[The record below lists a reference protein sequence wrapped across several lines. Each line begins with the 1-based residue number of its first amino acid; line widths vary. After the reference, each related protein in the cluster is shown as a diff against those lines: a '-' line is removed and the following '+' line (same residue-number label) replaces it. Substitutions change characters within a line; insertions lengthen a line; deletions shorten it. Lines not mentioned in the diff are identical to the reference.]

1 MVVALL
7 YEMQTPCNC
16 FTLSLSGSDSRRSNS
31 WRDDNDATMEI
42 KVSRR
47 WRWWSRRCF
56 GDGDHK
62 HKMMMAISYH
72 LYWLHVMLILYASY
86 LALIDGSII
95 RWSLT
100 NYQEVFSLSMHRCES
115 SSCWD
120 TTWWSGVIG
129 SSSLTRVF
137 RVCNCFAPVVFERR
151 AYHTRSSRGVSAR
164 RTFATVHTQGE
175 HWDRKVERESY
186 SRYDQDSDV
195 HHWNYSISR
204 DDRTWFIWFGS
215 RDHLED

>member
-1 MVVALL
+1 MRWSCFVTELSATGRSHMVVALL

-47 WRWWSRRCF
+47 WRWWSWRCF

-72 LYWLHVMLILYASY
+72 LYWLHVMFIFYASY

-100 NYQEVFSLSMHRCES
+100 KLSRSVLPEYAPLRKFFVLRHHVMIGCDRLYVQIQRVQNSCTRGILRLNLTSL
-115 SSCWD
+115 
-120 TTWWSGVIG
+120 
-129 SSSLTRVF
+129 
-137 RVCNCFAPVVFERR
+137 
-151 AYHTRSSRGVSAR
+151 AYTDMAS
-164 RTFATVHTQGE
+164 E
-175 HWDRKVERESY
+175 HGDRKVERESY
-186 SRYDQDSDV
+186 SRYDQHSDV
-195 HHWNYSISR
+195 HHWKLLHL
-204 DDRTWFIWFGS
+204 TWWS
-215 RDHLED
+215 DMV